1 MLIYELNDHTVGED
15 EIKPKKTDPKSAD
28 GLFYN
33 ALELRGIEFEA
44 YSYFEVLFRQLMMA
58 KHWNTGIDYTDN
70 KNLKSFCG
78 NMSPSQR
85 MDKIKTHIALNGKK
99 ANYYGFNRLTLDK
112 KEKIKKIE
120 IDLKKAAANI
130 QVLKDRA
137 KELTQNETDF
147 VDLESEMELVHKNLI
162 KRKNKEL
169 SEGVYRGKGFVYINP
184 KGELVMDLKKFHF
197 LKFYAVIYFHL
208 MNPYF
213 SSLNNLRTR
222 DEEPSEHDLKI
233 ESQVDGFRGFI
244 ARKLNFEFQNRLGF
258 KMTSHFICKLL
269 INYKSINHIPD
280 EIESMKIV
288 DEDFFESLK

>member
-1 MLIYELNDHTVGED
+1 MLIYELDDHTVGDD
-15 EIKPKKTDPKSAD
+15 ETKPPKTDPKSTD

-33 ALELRGIEFEA
+33 ALEFRGIEFEA
-44 YSYFEVLFRQLMMA
+44 YAYFEVLFRQLMMA
-58 KHWNTGIDYTDN
+58 KHWDTGIEYTEN
-70 KNLKSFCG
+70 RNLKSFCG
-78 NMSPSQR
+78 NMSPQQR
-85 MDKIKTHIALNGKK
+85 MDRIKSHIASIQPK
-99 ANYYGFNRLTLDK
+99 ANRYGFNRLTIDK
-112 KEKIKKIE
+112 KAKIKT
-120 IDLKKAAANI
+120 IDIQLKKAVADI
-130 QVLKDRA
+130 QVLKNRA

-147 VDLESEMELVHKNLI
+147 VDLEAEIEMLHKNLI

-169 SEGVYRGKGFVYINP
+169 SDGVYRGKGFVYINP

-197 LKFYAVIYFHL
+197 LKFYSVIYFHL

-213 SSLNNLRTR
+213 STLNNLRTR
-222 DEEPSEHDLKI
+222 DEEPNEHDLVV
-233 ESQVDGFRGFI
+233 ESQIDGFRGFI

-269 INYKSINHIPD
+269 INYKSINHITD